1 MADKNLK
8 RQKIIKNIYHAGI
21 KKSKNIEDKGQKYDM
36 LNGDLHN
43 IITNINSNFD
53 FKTFNKDKLKE
64 VEIVRNKSFYY
75 IIYSFLM
82 I

>member
-1 MADKNLK
+1 MADNNLK

-36 LNGDLHN
+36 LNDDLHIN
-43 IITNINSNFD
+43 ITNINSHFD
-53 FKTFNKDKLKE
+53 FKSFNKETLKE
-64 VEIVRNKSFYY
+64 VEIVRNKFIF

>member
-1 MADKNLK
+1 MADNNLK
-8 RQKIIKNIYHAGI
+8 RQKIIKSIYHAGI

-36 LNGDLHN
+36 LNDDLHT
-43 IITNINSNFD
+43 IIAIINSNFD
-53 FKTFNKDKLKE
+53 FKSFNKDSLKE
-64 VEIVRNKSFYY
+64 VEIVRNKFIF